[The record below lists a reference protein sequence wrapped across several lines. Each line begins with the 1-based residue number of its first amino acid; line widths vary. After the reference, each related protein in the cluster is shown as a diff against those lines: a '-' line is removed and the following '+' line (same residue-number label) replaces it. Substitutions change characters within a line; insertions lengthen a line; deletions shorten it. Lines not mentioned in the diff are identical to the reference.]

1 MESST
6 KDIVID
12 DMGNKHH
19 FRIRLFD
26 AEKGLDF
33 VDLYLN
39 TMKNMGG
46 ASQVSI
52 KPFLKDLI
60 PLAAMLDVNG
70 SQVVNPQLDL
80 PTCYSIFQ
88 NPLSILELGLEIM
101 GFQEV
106 FIQNSKAFQPL
117 MSKLKAMSPI
127 QTLE

>member
-19 FRIRLFD
+19 FRIKLFD

-39 TMKNMGG
+39 TMKNIQG

-60 PLAAMLDVNG
+60 PLAALMDVNG
-70 SQVVNPQLDL
+70 SQVVNSQLDL

-101 GFQEV
+101 KFQEV
-106 FIQNSKAFQPL
+106 FIKSSKAFQPL
-117 MSKLKAMSPI
+117 MNKLKAMS
-127 QTLE
+127 LM

>member
-6 KDIVID
+6 KDVVID
-12 DMGNKHH
+12 DMGTKHH

-39 TMKNMGG
+39 TMKSLGG
-46 ASQVSI
+46 ATQLSI
-52 KPFLKDLI
+52 KPFLQDLI
-60 PLAAMLDVNG
+60 PLAAMMDING

-80 PTCYSIFQ
+80 PTCYSIFK

-101 GFQEV
+101 KFQEV

-117 MSKLKAMSPI
+117 MDKLKVMSPMK
-127 QTLE
+127 TLG